1 MFKNYL
7 KIAWRN
13 VARNKVN
20 TVINV
25 SGLALGIT
33 CCLFI
38 FLWVK
43 DEKSVDNFH
52 ANGKNLYAVYQTS
65 SANGKVNGSYSISK
79 KVKDGVS
86 VDFSLEDIDSAVPE
100 VKHFAYYITGYELPW
115 GHPETFQVGEK
126 IIKMEGSRAGKD
138 FFKMFSYPIIRGNA
152 ETALTNINGIVISR
166 KMAEI
171 FFGSPE
177 NAMGKS
183 MRFENRFNF
192 IVTAVFENLPKESSL
207 HFDFLLNMDAQ
218 KKLLDLASPNLLAY
232 VELADHADPTL
243 VEAKINA
250 YLKPRLDKEQ
260 TTKTKIGLQLFGD
273 QYLHNIFV
281 NGKPAAGRI
290 EYVRIF
296 SWIAVFILLIAC
308 INFMNLATARS
319 VKRAK
324 EVGLRKVVGST
335 RTYLIIQFFSE
346 SLLFAVLAMLLT
358 VLFIYLLLPY
368 FNEFTGKHIAVPVA
382 QISFWVPLLLITL
395 ITGIVA
401 GSYPALY
408 LSSLKPV
415 RVLKSGLQFSKNAV
429 WFRKGLTVFQ
439 FILSILLI
447 ISTIII
453 TRQINYIQHSHLGY
467 DRENLVYIRIEGN
480 LSSPQNYMLFKQRA
494 SNMPG
499 IAMVDRSTETPH
511 DMNFVVDEPVNWEGK
526 QINDH
531 VNFQPA
537 SVGFDF
543 IKLMNM
549 QVAEGRGFSKEIA
562 SDSTDAFMVNEEAV
576 KEMGMKSPIGK
587 WVSAWDKKGH
597 IIGVLKDYHT
607 QSLREV
613 IKPVILDVK
622 EYEYFG
628 VIMVRTKARETKQA
642 IASLSKLYKEIN
654 PNYAFA
660 YQFVDE
666 EYQKLYTSEITISR
680 LSVLFATL
688 AILISCLGLLG
699 LAMFSA
705 EQRVKEIGVRKVLG
719 ASVSRIVSMFSFEFI
734 RLVLIAFIIASPI
747 AWYSMISWLQ
757 DFAYKVDVSWW
768 VFVLAAVISI
778 FIALL
783 TISYQAIK
791 SAMANP
797 VKSLRSE

>member
-52 ANGKNLYAVYQTS
+52 ADGKNLYAVYQTS
-65 SANGKVNGSYSISK
+65 SANGKVDGSYAISK

-152 ETALTNINGIVISR
+152 ETALTNINGIAISR

-183 MRFENRFNF
+183 MRFENRLNF

-382 QISFWVPLLLITL
+382 QISFWAPLLLITL

-439 FILSILLI
+439 FVLSILLI

-453 TRQINYIQHSHLGY
+453 TRQINFIQHSHLGY

-480 LSSPQNYMLFKQRA
+480 LSSPQNYKLFKERV
-494 SNMPG
+494 SNMSG

-511 DMNFVVDEPVNWEGK
+511 DMNFVVDGPVNWEGK

-628 VIMVRTKARETKQA
+628 VIMVRTKAGETKQA

-719 ASVSRIVSMFSFEFI
+719 ASVGQIVSLFSFGFVK
-734 RLVLIAFIIASPI
+734 LVVIAFVIAAPV

-757 DFAYKVDVSWW
+757 DFAYKVDISWW

>member
-13 VARNKVN
+13 VSRNKVN
-20 TVINV
+20 TFINV
-25 SGLALGIT
+25 SGLALGLT
-33 CCLFI
+33 CCIFI
-38 FLWVK
+38 YLWVK

-52 ANGKNLYAVYQTS
+52 ANRKNLYAVYQTS
-65 SANGKVNGSYSISK
+65 TANGKTDGSYSIARN
-79 KVKDGVS
+79 VTGGVS
-86 VDFSLEDIDSAVPE
+86 VDFLLEDIGNAVPE

-152 ETALTNINGIVISR
+152 ETALANMNGIAISR
-166 KMAEI
+166 KMAAI

-183 MRFENRFNF
+183 MRFENKLNF

-207 HFDFLLNMDAQ
+207 HFDFLLNMEAQ
-218 KKLLDLASPNLLAY
+218 KRLLDMASPNLLAY
-232 VELADHADPTL
+232 MELADHADPKL
-243 VEAKINA
+243 VEAKINT
-250 YLKPRLDKEQ
+250 YLQPRLAKERTAK
-260 TTKTKIGLQLFGD
+260 TTMGLQLLGD

-281 NGKPAAGRI
+281 NGKPTAGRI
-290 EYVRIF
+290 EYVNIF
-296 SWIAVFILLIAC
+296 SWIAVFILVIAC

-346 SLLFAVLAMLLT
+346 SLLFAVLAMGIS
-358 VLFIYLLLPY
+358 VSCMYLLLPA
-368 FNEFTGKHIAVPVA
+368 FNAFTGKQIAVPGF
-382 QISFWVPLLLITL
+382 QISFWTSLLLITF

-408 LSSLKPV
+408 LSSLQPV
-415 RVLKSGLQFSKNAV
+415 RVLKGTLQFTKTAV

-439 FILSILLI
+439 FVLSIVLI

-467 DRENLVYIRIEGN
+467 DRDNLVYVRIEGN
-480 LSSPQNYMLFKQRA
+480 LSAPQNYMLFKQRA

-499 IAMVDRSTETPH
+499 IALVDRSTETPH
-511 DMNFVVDEPVNWEGK
+511 DMNFVVDEPISWQGK
-526 QINDH
+526 QQNDH
-531 VNFQPA
+531 VGFKPA

-543 IKLMNM
+543 LKLMNM
-549 QVAEGRGFSKEIA
+549 QVAEGRGFSREIA
-562 SDSTDAFMVNEEAV
+562 GDSTDAFMVNEEAV
-576 KEMGMKSPIGK
+576 KEMGMKNPIGK
-587 WVSAWDKKGH
+587 SISAWDKKGH

-607 QSLREV
+607 QSLREK
-613 IKPVILDVK
+613 IKPVIIDVK

-628 VIMVRTKARETKQA
+628 VMMIRTKPGETKQA

-680 LSVLFATL
+680 LSVLFAAL

-719 ASVSRIVSMFSFEFI
+719 ASVSRIVSMFSFDFI
-734 RLVLIAFIIASPI
+734 KLVLIAFIIASPV
-747 AWYSMISWLQ
+747 AWYSMNSWLQ

-768 VFVLAAVISI
+768 VFMLAAVISI
-778 FIALL
+778 FIAML

-797 VKSLRSE
+797 VKSLRAE

>member
-1 MFKNYL
+1 MLKNYF

-13 VARNKVN
+13 ATRNKIN
-20 TVINV
+20 TTINV
-25 SGLALGIT
+25 AGLALGIT

-38 FLWVK
+38 YLWVK
-43 DEKSVDNFH
+43 DEKNIDNFH
-52 ANGKNLYAVYQTS
+52 ANGKNLYSVYQTTT
-65 SANGKVNGSYSISK
+65 ANGKVDGSYSISK
-79 KVKDGVS
+79 SAKGGVS
-86 VDFSLEDIDSAVPE
+86 IDFLLEDIDSVIPE
-100 VKHFAYYITGYELPW
+100 VKHFAYYMTGYELPW

-126 IIKMEGSRAGKD
+126 IIKMKGSRAGKD
-138 FFKMFSYPIIRGNA
+138 FFKIFSFPIIQGNP
-152 ETALTNINGIVISR
+152 ETALANMNGISISR

-171 FFGSPE
+171 FFGSPA

-183 MRFENRFNF
+183 MRFENRLNF
-192 IVTAVFENLPKESSL
+192 IVSAVFENLQQESSL

-218 KKLLDLASPNLLAY
+218 KKMLEVASPNLLAY
-232 VELADHADPTL
+232 LELSDKADPKL

-250 YLKPRLDKEQ
+250 YLQPRLNKERTSK
-260 TTKTKIGLQLFGD
+260 TTMGIQLFGD
-273 QYLHNIFV
+273 QYLHNVFV
-281 NGKPAAGRI
+281 NGKPTAGKI

-296 SWIAVFILLIAC
+296 TWVAIFILVIAC

-324 EVGLRKVVGST
+324 EVGLRKVVGSK
-335 RTYLIIQFFSE
+335 RAYLIIQFFSE
-346 SLLFAVLAMLLT
+346 SLLFAGLAMLLS
-358 VLFIYLLLPY
+358 VFLMYLLLPA
-368 FNEFTGKHIAVPVA
+368 FNAFSGKNILVPIG
-382 QISFWVPLLLITL
+382 QISFWVSLLSIVL

-415 RVLKSGLQFSKNAV
+415 QVLKGTLQYAKSGV

-439 FILSILLI
+439 FVLSIILI

-467 DRENLVYIRIEGN
+467 DRDNLLYVRIEGD
-480 LSSPQNYMLFKQRA
+480 LSSPQKYLLFKQRA
-494 SNMPG
+494 LNMPG
-499 IAMVDRSTETPH
+499 VAMIDRSTETPH
-511 DMNFVVDEPVNWEGK
+511 DMNFVVDQPINWEGK
-526 QINDH
+526 QQNDH
-531 VNFQPA
+531 IGFRPA

-543 IKLMNM
+543 IKLMDLK
-549 QVAEGRGFSKEIA
+549 VAEGRSFSKEIA
-562 SDSTDAFMVNEEAV
+562 TDSTDGFMLNEEAV
-576 KEMGMKSPIGK
+576 KEMGMKNPIGK
-587 WVSAWDKKGH
+587 WISAWDKKGH

-607 QSLREV
+607 QSLRET
-613 IKPVILDVK
+613 IKPLIIDVK
-622 EYEYFG
+622 ENGDFG
-628 VIMVRTKARETKQA
+628 AIMIRTKAGETKQA
-642 IASLSKLYKEIN
+642 ISSLSKLYKELN

-719 ASVSRIVSMFSFEFI
+719 ASVNQIVSMFSFEFVK
-734 RLVLIAFIIASPI
+734 LVVIAFVIAAPI
-747 AWYSMISWLQ
+747 AGYMMNNWLQ
-757 DFAYKVDVSWW
+757 DFAYKVDISLG
-768 VFVLAAVISI
+768 VFVFAGFISI

-783 TISYQAIK
+783 TVSYQAIK
-791 SAMANP
+791 AALANP
-797 VKSLRSE
+797 VKSLRTE

>member
-1 MFKNYL
+1 MFKNYF
-7 KIAWRN
+7 KTAWRN

-20 TVINV
+20 TFINV

-38 FLWVK
+38 YLWVQ

-65 SANGKVNGSYSISK
+65 SASGKTDGSYSISK
-79 KVKDGVS
+79 KVKGGVS
-86 VDFSLEDIDSAVPE
+86 LDFLLEDIGSAVPE

-152 ETALTNINGIVISR
+152 ETALANLNGIAISR
-166 KMAEI
+166 KMADI

-183 MRFENRFNF
+183 MRFENRLNF
-192 IVTAVFENLPKESSL
+192 IVAAVFENLPKESSL
-207 HFDFLLNMDAQ
+207 HFDFLMNMDAQ
-218 KKLLDLASPNLLAY
+218 KKLLEVASPNLLAY
-232 VELADHADPTL
+232 VELADHADPKL
-243 VEAKINA
+243 VEAKINT
-250 YLKPRLDKEQ
+250 YLQPRLDKER
-260 TTKTKIGLQLFGD
+260 TSKTEMGLQLFGD

-281 NGKPAAGRI
+281 NGKPTAGRI
-290 EYVRIF
+290 EYVSIF
-296 SWIAVFILLIAC
+296 SWIAIFILVIAC

-335 RTYLIIQFFSE
+335 RMYLIIQFFSE
-346 SLLFAVLAMLLT
+346 SLLFAVLAMLVSVGFL
-358 VLFIYLLLPY
+358 YMLLPA
-368 FNEFTGKHIAVPVA
+368 FNVFTGKQMAVPGV
-382 QISFWVPLLLITL
+382 QISFWASLLLITF

-408 LSSLKPV
+408 LSSLQPV
-415 RVLKSGLQFSKNAV
+415 QVLKGALQFTKTAV
-429 WFRKGLTVFQ
+429 RFRKGLTVFQ
-439 FILSILLI
+439 FVLSIMLI

-467 DRENLVYIRIEGN
+467 DRDNLVYVRIEGN
-480 LSSPQNYMLFKQRA
+480 LSAPQNYMLFKQRA
-494 SNMPG
+494 SDMAG
-499 IAMVDRSTETPH
+499 IAMVDRSTETPQ
-511 DMNFVVDEPVNWEGK
+511 DMNFVVDEPISWEGK
-526 QINDH
+526 QQNEH
-531 VNFQPA
+531 VSFKPA

-543 IKLMNM
+543 IRLMNM
-549 QVAEGRGFSKEIA
+549 QVAEGRGFSKEIT

-576 KEMGMKSPIGK
+576 KEMGMKNPIGK

-607 QSLREV
+607 QSLREA
-613 IKPVILDVK
+613 IKPVIIDVK

-628 VIMVRTKARETKQA
+628 VIMIRTKAGEAKQA
-642 IASLSKLYKEIN
+642 IASLSTLYKEIN

-680 LSVLFATL
+680 LSVLFAAL

-734 RLVLIAFIIASPI
+734 KLVVIAFIIASPI
-747 AWYSMISWLQ
+747 AWYSMNSWLQ

-768 VFVLAAVISI
+768 VFMLAAVISI

-783 TISYQAIK
+783 TVGYQAIK
-791 SAMANP
+791 SATVNP

>member
-1 MFKNYL
+1 MFKNYF

-13 VARNKVN
+13 VTRNKIN

-25 SGLALGIT
+25 SGLALGMT

-38 FLWVK
+38 YLWVK

-65 SANGKVNGSYSISK
+65 IANGKVNSSYAISK
-79 KVKDGVS
+79 AVEGGVS
-86 VDFSLEDIDSAVPE
+86 VDFLLEDICSGVPE
-100 VKHFAYYITGYELPW
+100 VKHVTYYITGYELPW

-138 FFKMFSYPIIRGNA
+138 FFIMFSYPIIQGNA
-152 ETALTNINGIVISR
+152 ENALANMNGIAISR

-171 FFGSPE
+171 FFGSPA

-183 MRFENRFNF
+183 MRFENKLNF

-218 KKLLDLASPNLLAY
+218 KNLLELASPNLLAY
-232 VELADHADPTL
+232 VELADHADPKL

-250 YLKPRLDKEQ
+250 YLQPRLDKER
-260 TTKTKIGLQLFGD
+260 TTKTKMGIQLFSD

-281 NGKPAAGRI
+281 NGKPTAGRI

-296 SWIAVFILLIAC
+296 SWIAIFILVIAC

-324 EVGLRKVVGST
+324 EAGLRKVVGST
-335 RTYLIIQFFSE
+335 RAYLIIQFFSE
-346 SLLFAVLAMLLT
+346 SLLFAVLAMLLS
-358 VLFIYLLLPY
+358 VFFMYLLLSA
-368 FNEFTGKHIAVPVA
+368 FNAFTGKHIAVPGA
-382 QISFWVPLLLITL
+382 QISFWISLLLIIL

-415 RVLKSGLQFSKNAV
+415 RVLKGALQFTKTAV

-439 FILSILLI
+439 FVLSIMLI

-467 DRENLVYIRIEGN
+467 DRDNLIYVRIEGN
-480 LSSPQNYMLFKQRA
+480 LSSPQNYLLFKQRA
-494 SNMPG
+494 SDMPG
-499 IAMVDRSTETPH
+499 IAMIDRSTETPH
-511 DMNFVVDEPVNWEGK
+511 EMNFVVDEPINWDGK
-526 QINDH
+526 QKNDH
-531 VNFQPA
+531 VGFKPA

-549 QVAEGRGFSKEIA
+549 QVAEGRGFSREIA

-576 KEMGMKSPIGK
+576 KEMGMKNPIGK
-587 WVSAWDKKGH
+587 WISAWNKKGN

-607 QSLREV
+607 QSLRDA
-613 IKPVILDVK
+613 IKPVIIDVK

-628 VIMVRTKARETKQA
+628 VIMIRTKAGETKQA

-719 ASVSRIVSMFSFEFI
+719 ASVSQIVSLFSFEFVK
-734 RLVLIAFIIASPI
+734 LVVIAFVIAAPI
-747 AWYSMISWLQ
+747 AWYSMNHWLQ

-768 VFVLAAVISI
+768 VFVLAAGISI

>member
-1 MFKNYL
+1 MFRNYF

-13 VARNKVN
+13 VTRNKMN
-20 TVINV
+20 TFINV
-25 SGLALGIT
+25 SGLTLGMT

-38 FLWVK
+38 YLWVQ

-52 ANGKNLYAVYQTS
+52 TKGKNLYAVYQTS
-65 SANGKVNGSYSISK
+65 SANGKADGSYSISK
-79 KVKDGVS
+79 KNKDGVS
-86 VDFSLEDIDSAVPE
+86 VDFLLEDIGNAVPE
-100 VKHFAYYITGYELPW
+100 VKHLAYYITGYELPW

-152 ETALTNINGIVISR
+152 ETALANMNGVAISR

-177 NAMGKS
+177 NAMGKN
-183 MRFENRFNF
+183 MRFENRLNF
-192 IVTAVFENLPKESSL
+192 IVTAVFENLPKKSSL

-232 VELADHADPTL
+232 VELADRADPKL
-243 VEAKINA
+243 VEAKINTF
-250 YLKPRLDKEQ
+250 LQPRLDKER
-260 TTKTKIGLQLFGD
+260 TAKTKMGLQLLGD

-281 NGKPAAGRI
+281 NGKPTAGRI
-290 EYVRIF
+290 EYVSIF
-296 SWIAVFILLIAC
+296 SWIAVFILVIAC

-335 RTYLIIQFFSE
+335 RFYLIIQFFSE
-346 SLLFAVLAMLLT
+346 SLLFAVLAMLVSVSLM
-358 VLFIYLLLPY
+358 YLLLPV
-368 FNEFTGKHIAVPVA
+368 FNGFTGKQIVVPHT
-382 QISFWVPLLLITL
+382 QISFWASLLLITL

-408 LSSLKPV
+408 LSSLQPV
-415 RVLKSGLQFSKNAV
+415 RILKGALQFTKTAV
-429 WFRKGLTVFQ
+429 WFRKSLTVFQ
-439 FILSILLI
+439 FVLSILLI

-467 DRENLVYIRIEGN
+467 DRDNLVYVRIEGN
-480 LSSPQNYMLFKQRA
+480 LSSAQNYRLFKERA
-494 SNMPG
+494 SNLPG
-499 IAMVDRSTETPH
+499 IAMVDRSTETPQ
-511 DMNFVVDEPVNWEGK
+511 DMNFVVDDPVNWQGK

-531 VNFQPA
+531 VSFKPA

-543 IKLMNM
+543 IRLMKM

-576 KEMGMKSPIGK
+576 KEMGMKNPIGK

-607 QSLREV
+607 QSLREA
-613 IKPVILDVK
+613 IKPVIIDVK

-628 VIMVRTKARETKQA
+628 VIMIRTKTGETKQA
-642 IASLSKLYKEIN
+642 IASLSGLYKEIN
-654 PNYAFA
+654 PNYAFD

-666 EYQKLYTSEITISR
+666 EYQKLYTSEITTSR

-719 ASVSRIVSMFSFEFI
+719 ASVSRIVSTFSFEFI
-734 RLVLIAFIIASPI
+734 KLVLIAFIIASPI
-747 AWYSMISWLQ
+747 AWLSMNSWLQ
-757 DFAYKVDVSWW
+757 DYAYKVDVSWW

-783 TISYQAIK
+783 TVSFQAIK
-791 SAMANP
+791 SATVNP

>member
-1 MFKNYL
+1 M
-7 KIAWRN
+7 
-13 VARNKVN
+13 N
-20 TVINV
+20 TFINV
-25 SGLALGIT
+25 SGLTLGMT

-38 FLWVK
+38 YLWVQ

-52 ANGKNLYAVYQTS
+52 TKGKNLYAVYQTS
-65 SANGKVNGSYSISK
+65 SANGKADGSYSISK
-79 KVKDGVS
+79 KNKDGVS
-86 VDFSLEDIDSAVPE
+86 VDFLLEDIGNAVPE
-100 VKHFAYYITGYELPW
+100 VKHLAYYITGYELPW

-152 ETALTNINGIVISR
+152 ETALANMNGVAISR

-177 NAMGKS
+177 NAMGKN
-183 MRFENRFNF
+183 MRFENRLNF
-192 IVTAVFENLPKESSL
+192 IVTAVFENLPKKSSL

-232 VELADHADPTL
+232 VELADRADPKL
-243 VEAKINA
+243 VEAKINTF
-250 YLKPRLDKEQ
+250 LQPRLDKER
-260 TTKTKIGLQLFGD
+260 TAKTKMGLQLLGD

-281 NGKPAAGRI
+281 NGKPTAGRI
-290 EYVRIF
+290 EYVSIF
-296 SWIAVFILLIAC
+296 SWIAVFILVIAC

-335 RTYLIIQFFSE
+335 RFYLIIQFFSE
-346 SLLFAVLAMLLT
+346 SLLFAVLAMLVSVSLM
-358 VLFIYLLLPY
+358 YLLLPV
-368 FNEFTGKHIAVPVA
+368 FNGFTGKQIVVPHT
-382 QISFWVPLLLITL
+382 QISFWASLLLITL

-408 LSSLKPV
+408 LSSLQPV
-415 RVLKSGLQFSKNAV
+415 RILKGALQFTKTAV
-429 WFRKGLTVFQ
+429 WFRKSLTVFQ
-439 FILSILLI
+439 FVLSILLI

-467 DRENLVYIRIEGN
+467 DRDNLVYVRIEGN
-480 LSSPQNYMLFKQRA
+480 LSSAQNYRLFKERA
-494 SNMPG
+494 SNLPG
-499 IAMVDRSTETPH
+499 IAMVDRSTETPQ
-511 DMNFVVDEPVNWEGK
+511 DMNFVVDDPVNWQGK

-531 VNFQPA
+531 VSFKPA

-543 IKLMNM
+543 IRLMKM

-576 KEMGMKSPIGK
+576 KEMGMKNPIGK

-607 QSLREV
+607 QSLREA
-613 IKPVILDVK
+613 IKPVIIDVK

-628 VIMVRTKARETKQA
+628 VIMIRTKTGETKQA
-642 IASLSKLYKEIN
+642 IASLSGLYKEIN
-654 PNYAFA
+654 PNYAFD

-666 EYQKLYTSEITISR
+666 EYQKLYTSEITTSR

-719 ASVSRIVSMFSFEFI
+719 ASVSRIVSTFSFEFI
-734 RLVLIAFIIASPI
+734 KLVLIAFIIASPI
-747 AWYSMISWLQ
+747 AWLSMNSWLQ
-757 DFAYKVDVSWW
+757 DYAYKVDVSWW

-783 TISYQAIK
+783 TVSFQAIK
-791 SAMANP
+791 SATVNP